1 MNQQDLG
8 PLEAWQIRKFPREL
22 RQAVVAAAKE
32 RHLSPGEFVTGI
44 LPKCGQRRLHDIT
57 GSGERASAVNGL
69 AKLAEAAQ
77 RVADLA
83 DRLPKGLR
91 ANLFRALR
99 EAARA
104 AIPPRAPP
112 QKALAAPDPRVTA
125 LERFPL
131 GLNWDSQG
139 PRKGRVLAGDSVSGM
154 RHDQAIFD
162 GSAGACG

>member
-44 LPKCGQRRLHDIT
+44 LPKCGQRRLHDVT
-57 GSGERASAVNGL
+57 GSGERASAVNDL

-112 QKALAAPDPRVTA
+112 QKALAAPDPRVTDA
-125 LERFPL
+125 RAVFVGIKSGFPRATER
-131 GLNWDSQG
+131 
-139 PRKGRVLAGDSVSGM
+139 
-154 RHDQAIFD
+154 
-162 GSAGACG
+162 